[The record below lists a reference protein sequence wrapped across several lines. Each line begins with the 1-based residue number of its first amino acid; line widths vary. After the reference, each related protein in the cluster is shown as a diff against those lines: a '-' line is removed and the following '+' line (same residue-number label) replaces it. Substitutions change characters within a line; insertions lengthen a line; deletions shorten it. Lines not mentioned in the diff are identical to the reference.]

1 MATKTKLLN
10 YNPDIIYFTFIRLR
24 KKYRLKINYI
34 IKFLSKESH
43 ARYWIRYW
51 AESEEGGAG

>member
-1 MATKTKLLN
+1 MATKTKLLD
-10 YNPDIIYFTFIRLR
+10 YSPDIKYFTLIRLR

-43 ARYWIRYW
+43 ARY
-51 AESEEGGAG
+51 